1 LLLSDSKQAEQDA
14 LRAAGYVSDWESSLV
29 AYKEFVV
36 HVATLLQRAEGAVP
50 DPSAYEE
57 LEAFTWSWLD
67 TMKPWLAHMGQ
78 ELVYQWQNRN
88 LETGTKNDQCSIL
101 WPRVLA
107 KLDLNTKQEADL
119 LACYKIFEV
128 CLTKLL
134 EERQQLAGAYAALQ
148 ERLEAARRD
157 GSTEVVPKLHRDLE
171 RSLLLLQR
179 ISKNLKAY
187 GSLDNLFC
195 TSVVRLLSGVQLA
208 KGIMHSYPYL
218 PFWHE
223 MVSHLQSK
231 EQQQQPRKQW
241 PQQQQ
246 QQSGLDLLEGL
257 RSGQNLGSSQ

>member
-1 LLLSDSKQAEQDA
+1 
-14 LRAAGYVSDWESSLV
+14 
-29 AYKEFVV
+29 
-36 HVATLLQRAEGAVP
+36 
-50 DPSAYEE
+50 
-57 LEAFTWSWLD
+57 
-67 TMKPWLAHMGQ
+67 MAHMGQ

-88 LETGTKNDQCSIL
+88 LETGTKDNCSIL

-107 KLDLNTKQEADL
+107 KLDLNPKQEADL
-119 LACYKIFEV
+119 LACYKIFEA

-134 EERQQLAGAYAALQ
+134 EERQQLAGQYAALQ

-171 RSLLLLQR
+171 RSLQLLQR

-195 TSVVRLLSGVQLA
+195 TSVVRILSGVQVA

-223 MVSHLQSK
+223 MVSHLQGKDGQQKLCSTG
-231 EQQQQPRKQW
+231 QQQQY
-241 PQQQQ
+241 
-246 QQSGLDLLEGL
+246 GLDLLEGL
-257 RSGQNLGSSQ
+257 QNGQHTSYSQ